1 MRDWSQDGETAI
13 CVRARFRED
22 QLKQSFAGKKSW
34 LLGTA
39 ALALAASMPA
49 IAQDQT
55 AASDED
61 EQATLDVVTVT
72 GIRGSIQNSL
82 NAKKNATS
90 IVEAISAED
99 IGKLPDLSIAD
110 SLARLPGVTA
120 QRVRGRSQQ
129 ISIRGLGPDFSLA
142 LWNGREVVS
151 AGNNRGVE
159 FDQFPSELVAQGVVY
174 KTPDATLAANG
185 IAGAIDL
192 RTVRPL
198 DYTER
203 KLNFSG
209 KYVLN
214 DNDQPNPDFDEDG
227 YRLFG
232 SYIDQNANGTI
243 GWSLAATV
251 QSNPTQFT
259 SRELKTNS
267 GQTSIDGAT
276 GLVYPSDNPRT
287 GVVSREFERTSIAG
301 ALQFEP
307 NDRWQTTIDAFYTD
321 TEDSGIFRGVETPIA
336 SWSTAQFRNATG
348 TSGFADAAIY
358 DNVTTF
364 LRTDT
369 EGNTAEISAIGLN
382 TSYDVSDRL
391 TLMAD
396 FSRSTLD
403 RNDID
408 YESYAGTGFAGAGPT
423 DTLGFGFDDDGEY
436 SIAAGLDYTDPGV
449 VVLTDPGG
457 WGQVGFI
464 KEPKIEDE
472 LNQLRLEAAY
482 DLENSF
488 ISGVKAG
495 FLFTDR
501 EKTFDSNENFIRAGS
516 GFVNGALTIPS
527 NRILGST
534 NSGTIGLDIIAYD
547 PSSFLTDG
555 TYTLEKATFDTEW
568 VVEEEIT
575 TFYAMAEIDS
585 TFNGVPVMG
594 NFGFQYQDV
603 DQSSTANLQG
613 GGERQQT
620 LGASE
625 SYFLPSANLS
635 FEVSED
641 TFLRFAAAQTVTRPR
656 LDNLAA
662 NQTVSISNQ
671 VCADTD
677 GDFVPDTLVGFMLP
691 TNPCFNISGG
701 NPQLEPYQSTS
712 FDVSYEK
719 YFGPTTALSVAVF
732 HKELSDWVETATDTL
747 DITEQ
752 LTSIGIPALDAFV
765 AANPQVA
772 TAVTSFPENISDGSI
787 TGIEATLR
795 MSLDD
800 YLPQQ
805 FEGLG
810 FNASYTYADSS
821 LSGAISGSDIRIPGY
836 SDEVWSGDIY
846 YENHGWRSRISA
858 RHRSGFLSEVPQF
871 DGSLTGA
878 EAQDE
883 TIVDLQIGYEWD
895 HGPFEGFGV
904 NFEVFNLTNEPFIT
918 EAETADPSVV
928 FPSRHEEY
936 GTTYNIT
943 VSKKF

>member
-1 MRDWSQDGETAI
+1 MKTT
-13 CVRARFRED
+13 FMN
-22 QLKQSFAGKKSW
+22 KKSW

-39 ALALAASMPA
+39 ALALVASAPVY
-49 IAQDQT
+49 AQE
-55 AASDED
+55 ASEDAED

-174 KTPDATLAANG
+174 KTPDATLAATG

-209 KYVLN
+209 KYVFN

-232 SYIDQNANGTI
+232 SYIDQNENGTI
-243 GWSLAATV
+243 GWSLAGTI

-267 GQTSIDGAT
+267 GQTSIDPAT

-287 GVVSREFERTSIAG
+287 GVVSREFERTSVAG

-321 TEDSGIFRGVETPIA
+321 TEDAGIFRGVETPIA
-336 SWSTAQFRNATG
+336 SWSSAQFQGTAG
-348 TSGFADAAIY
+348 TSGFADAAVY
-358 DNVTTF
+358 NNVTTF

-369 EGNTAEISAIGLN
+369 EGNTAEIFAIGLN
-382 TSYDVSDRL
+382 SSYQVSDRL
-391 TLMAD
+391 KVTGDYA
-396 FSRSTLD
+396 RSTLD

-408 YESYAGTGFAGAGPT
+408 YESYAGTGFAGSGPT

-436 SIAAGLDYTDPGV
+436 AIAAGLDYTDPGV

-472 LNQLRLEAAY
+472 LNQLRLEAEY
-482 DLENSF
+482 DIGGEI

-495 FLFTDR
+495 VLYTDR
-501 EKTFDSNENFIRAGS
+501 EKNFDSNENFIRGGS
-516 GFVNGALTIPS
+516 SFVNGEFAIPS
-527 NRILGST
+527 NRIVGAT
-534 NSGTIGLDIIAYD
+534 DSGNIGLDIIAYD

-555 TYTLEKATFDTEW
+555 TYTLDKATFDTEW

-585 TFNGVPVMG
+585 TFNGVPVFG
-594 NFGFQYQDV
+594 NVGFQYQDV
-603 DQSSTANLQG
+603 DQSSTANLQRNG
-613 GGERQQT
+613 DSSTNQTQT

-625 SYFLPSANLS
+625 SYFLPSANVS
-635 FEVSED
+635 FEVSPD
-641 TFLRFAAAQTVTRPR
+641 TFLRFAAAKTVTRPR

-662 NQTVSISNQ
+662 NQSVSLNNR
-671 VCADTD
+671 VCVDSD
-677 GDFVPDTLVGFMLP
+677 NDFVPDSLVGFTIP
-691 TNPCFNISGG
+691 TNPCFNIGGG

-712 FDVSYEK
+712 LDVSFEK

-732 HKELSDWVETATDTL
+732 HKELSDWIETATRTT

-765 AANPQVA
+765 AANPEVA
-772 TAVTSFPENISDGSI
+772 TAVTSFPENLSDGSI

-800 YLPQQ
+800 YLPAQL
-805 FEGLG
+805 EGFG

-821 LSGAISGSDIRIPGY
+821 LSGAVSGDDIRIPGY
-836 SDEVWSGDIY
+836 SDNVWSGDLY
-846 YENHGWRSRISA
+846 YENHGWRTRISA

-883 TIVDLQIGYEWD
+883 TIVDLQIGYEWED
-895 HGPFEGFGV
+895 GALEGLGV
-904 NFEVFNLTNEPFIT
+904 NFEVFNLTNEPFVT

-928 FPSRHEEY
+928 FPSRHELY

>member
-1 MRDWSQDGETAI
+1 M
-13 CVRARFRED
+13 
-22 QLKQSFAGKKSW
+22 KQSFTSKKSW

-39 ALALAASMPA
+39 ALALAASVPVY
-49 IAQDQT
+49 AQD
-55 AASDED
+55 APAEEED

-174 KTPDATLAANG
+174 KTPDATLAATG

-209 KYVLN
+209 KYVVN
-214 DNDQPNPDFDEDG
+214 DNDQLNPDFDEDG

-267 GQTSIDGAT
+267 GQTTVDPAT

-287 GVVSREFERTSIAG
+287 GVVSREFERTSVAG
-301 ALQFEP
+301 TLQFEP

-321 TEDSGIFRGVETPIA
+321 TEDAGIFRGVETPIA

-396 FSRSTLD
+396 FSRSRLD

-423 DTLGFGFDDDGEY
+423 DTLGFGFDGDGEY
-436 SIAAGLDYTDPGV
+436 SVNAGLDYTDPSV

-482 DLENSF
+482 DLDKGF

-516 GFVNGALTIPS
+516 GFVNGSLTIPS
-527 NRILGST
+527 NRILGTT

-575 TFYAMAEIDS
+575 TFYAMAEVDS

-603 DQSSTANLQG
+603 DQSSTAKLQG

-635 FEVSED
+635 FEVSPD

-662 NQTVSISNQ
+662 NQTVSINNQ

-677 GDFVPDTLVGFMLP
+677 GDFVPDTLVGFTLP
-691 TNPCFNISGG
+691 VNPCFNISGG

-719 YFGPTTALSVAVF
+719 YFGPTTALSIAVF

-747 DITEQ
+747 DITDQ

-765 AANPQVA
+765 AANPEVA

-787 TGIEATLR
+787 SGIEATLR

-800 YLPQQ
+800 YLPER
-805 FEGLG
+805 FEGFG

-821 LSGAISGSDIRIPGY
+821 LTGAISGGDIRIPGY

-846 YENHGWRSRISA
+846 YENYGWRSRISA

-883 TIVDLQIGYEWD
+883 TIVDLQIGYEWEE
-895 HGPFEGFGV
+895 GPLEGFGV
-904 NFEVFNLTNEPFIT
+904 NFEVFNLTNEPFVT

-928 FPSRHEEY
+928 FPSRYEEY

>member
-1 MRDWSQDGETAI
+1 MAASAI
-13 CVRARFRED
+13 CVRARFREEE
-22 QLKQSFAGKKSW
+22 LKQSFVSKKSW

-39 ALALAASMPA
+39 ALALAATMPA
-49 IAQDQT
+49 IAQGT
-55 AASDED
+55 ATDEED

-159 FDQFPSELVAQGVVY
+159 FDQFPSELVSQGIVY
-174 KTPDATLAANG
+174 KTPDATLAATG
-185 IAGAIDL
+185 IAGAVDL

-198 DYTER
+198 DYTDR
-203 KLNFSG
+203 RINFSG
-209 KYVLN
+209 KYVFN
-214 DNDQPNPDFDEDG
+214 DNDQPNPDFEEDG
-227 YRLFG
+227 YRLFA
-232 SYIDQNANGTI
+232 SLIDQNDAGNV
-243 GWSLAATV
+243 GWSLAVTT
-251 QSNPTQFT
+251 QSNPTQFS

-267 GQTSIDGAT
+267 GQTSIDPAT

-287 GVVSREFERTSIAG
+287 GVVSREFKRTSVAG

-307 NDRWQTTIDAFYTD
+307 NDRWQFTVDGFYTD
-321 TEDSGIFRGVETPIA
+321 TEDAGIFRGVETPIA
-336 SWSTAQFRNATG
+336 SWSTANLVSTG
-348 TSGFADAAIY
+348 GTGGFADGAVY

-369 EGNTAEISAIGLN
+369 EGNTAEIIAMGVNS
-382 TSYDVSDRL
+382 SYEVTDRL
-391 TLMAD
+391 TVTGD
-396 FSRSTLD
+396 FARSALD

-423 DTLGFGFDDDGEY
+423 DTLAIGFDPDGEY
-436 SIAAGLDYTDPGV
+436 ELAAGLDYTDPGV
-449 VVLTDPGG
+449 VLLTDPGG

-472 LNQLRLEAAY
+472 LDQIRLEADY
-482 DLENSF
+482 RLDGF

-495 FLFTDR
+495 VLFTDR
-501 EKTFDSNENFIRAGS
+501 EKTFDSNENFIRPGPS
-516 GFVNGALTIPS
+516 FVNGSLAIPS
-527 NRILGST
+527 DRILGAT
-534 NSGTIGLDIIAYD
+534 NSGNIGLDIIAYD

-568 VVEEEIT
+568 VVQEEIT
-575 TFYAMAEIDS
+575 TFYAMADLES
-585 TFNGVPVMG
+585 TLGGVPMFG
-594 NFGFQYQDV
+594 NVGFQYQDV
-603 DQSSTANLQG
+603 DQSSTAKLQG
-613 GGERQQT
+613 GGQRQQT
-620 LGASE
+620 LGTSNN
-625 SYFLPSANLS
+625 YFLPSANLS
-635 FEVSED
+635 FEVSPD

-712 FDVSYEK
+712 FDVSFEK
-719 YFGPTTALSVAVF
+719 YFTPTSAFSVAVF
-732 HKELSDWVETATDTL
+732 HKELSDWVETANDTL
-747 DITEQ
+747 DITDQ

-772 TAVTSFPENISDGSI
+772 TAVTSFPENISDGTI

-795 MSLDD
+795 MDLDP
-800 YLPQQ
+800 YLPEYL
-805 FEGLG
+805 EGFG

-821 LSGAISGSDIRIPGY
+821 LTGAISGGDIRIPGY
-836 SDEVWSGDIY
+836 SDKVWSGDIY

-883 TIVDLQIGYEWD
+883 TIVDLQIGYEWED
-895 HGPFEGFGV
+895 GALEGFGV
-904 NFEVFNLTNEPFIT
+904 NFEIFNLTNEPFVT
-918 EAETADPSVV
+918 EAQTADPSVV

-936 GTTYNIT
+936 GTTYNVT

>member
-1 MRDWSQDGETAI
+1 M
-13 CVRARFRED
+13 
-22 QLKQSFAGKKSW
+22 KQPFTSKKSW

-39 ALALAASMPA
+39 ALALAASVPVH
-49 IAQDQT
+49 AQDAPT
-55 AASDED
+55 DEED

-174 KTPDATLAANG
+174 KTPDATLAATG

-232 SYIDQNANGTI
+232 SYIDQNAAGTI

-267 GQTSIDGAT
+267 GQTSVDPVT

-321 TEDSGIFRGVETPIA
+321 TEDAGIFRGVETPIA

-348 TSGFADAAIY
+348 TTGFADAAIY

-382 TSYDVSDRL
+382 TSYDVTDRL
-391 TLMAD
+391 TLTAD
-396 FSRSTLD
+396 YARSTLE

-436 SIAAGLDYTDPGV
+436 SVNAGLDYTDPNV
-449 VVLTDPGG
+449 VLLTDPGG

-464 KEPKIEDE
+464 KEPIIDDE
-472 LNQLRLEAAY
+472 LNQLRLEAEY
-482 DLENSF
+482 KLENKF
-488 ISGVKAG
+488 LSGVKG
-495 FLFTDR
+495 GVLFTDR
-501 EKTFDSNENFIRAGS
+501 EKNFDSNENFIRAGS
-516 GFVNGALTIPS
+516 SFVNGSLMVPS
-527 NRILGST
+527 NRIVGTT
-534 NSGTIGLDIIAYD
+534 NSGTIGLDILAYD

-555 TYTLEKATFDTEW
+555 TYTLEKAIFDTEW
-568 VVEEEIT
+568 TVEEEILT
-575 TFYAMAEIDS
+575 IYAMAEIDS
-585 TFNGVPVMG
+585 TFNGVPVFG

-603 DQSSTANLQG
+603 DQSSTANLQRNG
-613 GGERQQT
+613 DANTNLTQT
-620 LGASE
+620 LGDE
-625 SYFLPSANLS
+625 FTYFLPSANLS
-635 FEVSED
+635 FEVSPD

-662 NQTVSISNQ
+662 NQSVSLSNMIC
-671 VCADTD
+671 VDTD
-677 GDFVPDTLVGFMLP
+677 SDFVPDSLAPTFSLP
-691 TNPCFNISGG
+691 TNPCFNINGG
-701 NPQLEPYQSTS
+701 NPQLEPYQATS

-719 YFGPTTALSVAVF
+719 YFGPTTAISVAVF
-732 HKELSDWVETATDTL
+732 HKDLTDWVETANNTL
-747 DITEQ
+747 DITQQ
-752 LTSIGIPALDAFV
+752 LNDIGIPALDAFI
-765 AANPQVA
+765 AANPQAAV
-772 TAVTSFPENISDGSI
+772 AVTSFPQNISDGSI

-800 YLPQQ
+800 YLPEQ
-805 FEGLG
+805 FEGFG

-821 LSGAISGSDIRIPGY
+821 LTGAISGNDIRIPGY

-895 HGPFEGFGV
+895 SGALEGLGV
-904 NFEVFNLTNEPFIT
+904 NFEVFNLTNEPFVT
-918 EAETADPSVV
+918 EAETAGAGVT
-928 FPSRHEEY
+928 FPSRHELY

>member
-1 MRDWSQDGETAI
+1 M
-13 CVRARFRED
+13 
-22 QLKQSFAGKKSW
+22 KQSFASKKSW

-39 ALALAASMPA
+39 ALALAASVPVY
-49 IAQDQT
+49 AQD
-55 AASDED
+55 APAEEED

-174 KTPDATLAANG
+174 KTPDATLAATG

-192 RTVRPL
+192 RTLRPL

-209 KYVLN
+209 KYVVN
-214 DNDQPNPDFDEDG
+214 DNDQLNPDFDEDG

-267 GQTSIDGAT
+267 GQTSVDPAT
-276 GLVYPSDNPRT
+276 GLVYPTDNPRT

-301 ALQFEP
+301 TLQFEP

-321 TEDSGIFRGVETPIA
+321 TEDAGIFRGVETPIA
-336 SWSTAQFRNATG
+336 SWSTAQFRNTTG

-423 DTLGFGFDDDGEY
+423 DTLGFGFDGDGEY
-436 SIAAGLDYTDPGV
+436 SVNAGLDYTDPNV

-482 DLENSF
+482 DLDKGF

-501 EKTFDSNENFIRAGS
+501 EKTFDSNENFIRAGA
-516 GFVNGALTIPS
+516 GFVNGALAIPN

-555 TYTLEKATFDTEW
+555 TYSLEKATFDTEW

-575 TFYAMAEIDS
+575 TFYAMAEVDS
-585 TFNGVPVMG
+585 IFGGIPVIG

-603 DQSSTANLQG
+603 DQSSTAKLQG

-635 FEVSED
+635 FEVSPD
-641 TFLRFAAAQTVTRPR
+641 TFLRLAAAQTVTRPR

-677 GDFVPDTLVGFMLP
+677 GDFVPDTLVGFTLP

-800 YLPQQ
+800 YLPQR
-805 FEGLG
+805 FEGFG

-821 LSGAISGSDIRIPGY
+821 LTGAISGGDIRIPGY

-895 HGPFEGFGV
+895 EGPLEGFGV
-904 NFEVFNLTNEPFIT
+904 NFEVFNLTNEPFVT
-918 EAETADPSVV
+918 EAETTDPSVV
-928 FPSRHEEY
+928 FPSRYEEY
-936 GTTYNIT
+936 GTTYNFT

>member
-1 MRDWSQDGETAI
+1 MKPAYYTR
-13 CVRARFRED
+13 
-22 QLKQSFAGKKSW
+22 KS
-34 LLGTA
+34 LLLSTA
-39 ALALAASMPA
+39 ALALAISSPA
-49 IAQDQT
+49 LAQDV
-55 AASDED
+55 ASAEED
-61 EQATLDVVTVT
+61 EEATLDVVTVT

-82 NAKKNATS
+82 NEKKNNTS

-159 FDQFPSELVAQGVVY
+159 FDQFPSELVAQGIVY
-174 KTPDATLAANG
+174 KTPDATLAATG
-185 IAGAIDL
+185 IAGAVDL

-209 KYVLN
+209 KYVFN

-232 SYIDQNANGTI
+232 SYIDQNADGTI
-243 GWSLAATV
+243 GWSLAATI

-267 GQTSIDGAT
+267 GQTSVDQAT

-287 GVVSREFERTSIAG
+287 GVVSREFERMSVAG

-336 SWSTAQFRNATG
+336 SWSTAEFQGTTG
-348 TSGFADAAIY
+348 TSGFADAAVY
-358 DNVTTF
+358 NNVTTF

-369 EGNTAEISAIGLN
+369 EGNTAEIFAIGLN
-382 TSYDVSDRL
+382 SSYAVTDRL
-391 TLMAD
+391 TLTGDYAL
-396 FSRSTLD
+396 STLE

-423 DTLGFGFDDDGEY
+423 DTLGFGFNDNGKY
-436 SIAAGLDYTDPGV
+436 SIQSGLDYTDPGV
-449 VVLTDPGG
+449 VLLTDPGG

-464 KEPKIEDE
+464 KEPIIDDE
-472 LNQLRLEAAY
+472 LNQLRLEVEY
-482 DLENSF
+482 DLDNSV
-488 ISGVKAG
+488 ISSVQGG
-495 FLFTDR
+495 LLYTDR
-501 EKTFDSNENFIRAGS
+501 EKNFDSNENFVRAGAN
-516 GFVNGALTIPS
+516 FVDGSLAIPTS
-527 NRILGST
+527 SIVGTT

-547 PSSFLTDG
+547 PSSFLSDG
-555 TYTLEKATFDTEW
+555 TYILTEANDTEW
-568 VVEEEIT
+568 TVEEEIV
-575 TFYAMAEIDS
+575 TFYAMANIDS
-585 TFNGVPVMG
+585 TFNDVPVRG

-603 DQSSTANLQG
+603 DQSSTALLQTDG
-613 GGERQQT
+613 GTTQT
-620 LGASE
+620 LGDSNT
-625 SYFLPSANLS
+625 YFLPSANLS
-635 FEVSED
+635 FEIQPD

-662 NQTVSISNQ
+662 NQTISIENQ

-677 GDFVPDTLVGFMLP
+677 GDFVPDSLVGFTLP
-691 TNPCFNISGG
+691 TNPCFKINGG

-712 FDVSYEK
+712 FDVSFER
-719 YFGPTTALSVAVF
+719 YFSSASAFSLAVF
-732 HKELSDWVETATDTL
+732 HKDLTDWIENDTQTL
-747 DITEQ
+747 DITQQ
-752 LTSIGIPALDAFV
+752 LTSVGIPALDAFI
-765 AANPQVA
+765 AANPEAA
-772 TAVTSFPENISDGSI
+772 TAVTDFPQNISDGSI

-795 MSLDD
+795 VNLDD
-800 YLPQQ
+800 YLPAQ
-805 FEGLG
+805 FEGFG
-810 FNASYTYADSS
+810 FNASYTYADSN
-821 LSGAISGSDIRIPGY
+821 LEGAVSGDDIRIPGY
-836 SDEVWSGDIY
+836 SDNVWSGDIY
-846 YENHGWRSRISA
+846 YENHGWRTRVSA

-871 DGSLTGA
+871 DGSLSGA

-895 HGPFEGFGV
+895 AGPLEGFGL
-904 NFEVFNLTNEPFIT
+904 NFEVFNLTDEPFVT
-918 EAETADPSVV
+918 EAETVDPSVT
-928 FPSRHEEY
+928 FPSRHEQY
-936 GTTYNIT
+936 GTTYNLT
-943 VSKKF
+943 LTKSF

>member
-1 MRDWSQDGETAI
+1 MKL
-13 CVRARFRED
+13 RFT
-22 QLKQSFAGKKSW
+22 SKKSW

-39 ALALAASMPA
+39 ALALAASVPVY
-49 IAQDQT
+49 AQD
-55 AASDED
+55 APEEEED
-61 EQATLDVVTVT
+61 EQATLNVVTVT

-159 FDQFPSELVAQGVVY
+159 FDQFPSELVAQGIVY
-174 KTPDATLAANG
+174 KTPDAALAATG
-185 IAGAIDL
+185 IAGAVDL

-203 KLNFSG
+203 KLNVSG

-232 SYIDQNANGTI
+232 SYIDQNANGTV

-267 GQTSIDGAT
+267 GQTSIDPAT
-276 GLVYPSDNPRT
+276 GLVYPTDNPRT
-287 GVVSREFERTSIAG
+287 GVVSREFERTSVAG

-321 TEDSGIFRGVETPIA
+321 TEDAGIFRGVETPIA
-336 SWSTAQFRNATG
+336 SWSSAQFQGTTG
-348 TSGFADAAIY
+348 TSGFADAATY
-358 DNVTTF
+358 NNVTTF

-369 EGNTAEISAIGLN
+369 EGNTAEIFAIGLN
-382 TSYDVSDRL
+382 TSYQVSDRL
-391 TLMAD
+391 KLTAD
-396 FSRSTLD
+396 YARSTLD

-423 DTLGFGFDDDGEY
+423 DTLGFGFDEDGEY
-436 SIAAGLDYTDPGV
+436 GIAAGLDYTDPGV

-457 WGQVGFI
+457 WGQVGFL
-464 KEPKIEDE
+464 KQPKIEDE

-482 DLENSF
+482 DLDNSF
-488 ISGVKAG
+488 ISGVKG
-495 FLFTDR
+495 GVLFTER
-501 EKTFDSNENFIRAGS
+501 EKNFDSNENFIRAGA
-516 GFVNGALTIPS
+516 GFVNGELAIPT
-527 NRILGST
+527 NRIVGST
-534 NSGTIGLDIIAYD
+534 NTGNIGLDIIAYD

-555 TYTLEKATFDTEW
+555 TYTLTAANDTEW

-575 TFYAMAEIDS
+575 TLYAMAEIDS

-603 DQSSTANLQG
+603 DQSSTAVLQG
-613 GGERQQT
+613 GGNRQQT

-635 FEVSED
+635 FEVTPD

-677 GDFVPDTLVGFMLP
+677 GDFVPDTLVGFAIP

-719 YFGPTTALSVAVF
+719 YFGPTTAVSVAVF
-732 HKELSDWVETATDTL
+732 HKELSDWVETATRTL

-787 TGIEATLR
+787 TGLEATLR

-800 YLPQQ
+800 YLPET

-836 SDEVWSGDIY
+836 SDEVWSGDLY

-878 EAQDE
+878 EARDE
-883 TIVDLQIGYEWD
+883 TIVDLQVGYEWEA
-895 HGPFEGFGV
+895 GALEGLSV
-904 NFEVFNLTNEPFIT
+904 NFEIFNLTNEPFVT
-918 EAETADPSVV
+918 EAETTDPSVV

>member
-1 MRDWSQDGETAI
+1 MKLAFTS
-13 CVRARFRED
+13 
-22 QLKQSFAGKKSW
+22 KKSW
-34 LLGTA
+34 LLSTA
-39 ALALAASMPA
+39 ALALAVSGTAY
-49 IAQDQT
+49 AQE
-55 AASDED
+55 APVEED
-61 EQATLDVVTVT
+61 EEATLDVVTVT

-159 FDQFPSELVAQGVVY
+159 FDQFPSELVAQGLVY
-174 KTPDATLAANG
+174 KTPDASLAATG
-185 IAGAIDL
+185 IAGAVDL
-192 RTVRPL
+192 RTIRPL

-232 SYIDQNANGTI
+232 SYIDQNEAGTI
-243 GWSLAATV
+243 GWSLAATI

-267 GQTSIDGAT
+267 GQTSVDPAT

-287 GVVSREFERTSIAG
+287 GVVSREFERTSVAG

-307 NDRWQTTIDAFYTD
+307 TDRWRTTIDAFYTD
-321 TEDSGIFRGVETPIA
+321 TEDAGIFRGVETPIA
-336 SWSTAQFRNATG
+336 SWSSAQFQGTTG
-348 TSGFADAAIY
+348 TSGFADAATY
-358 DNVTTF
+358 NNVTTF

-369 EGNTAEISAIGLN
+369 EGNTAEIFALGLN
-382 TSYDVSDRL
+382 SSYDVTDRL
-391 TLMAD
+391 TITGDYA
-396 FSRSTLD
+396 RSTLE

-423 DTLGFGFDDDGEY
+423 DTLGFGFDDDGAY
-436 SIAAGLDYTDPGV
+436 QIAAGLDYTDPGV
-449 VVLTDPGG
+449 VTLTDPGG
-457 WGQVGFI
+457 WGQVGFL
-464 KEPKIEDE
+464 KEPIIDDE
-472 LNQLRLEAAY
+472 LNQLRLEAEY
-482 DLENSF
+482 DLENDF

-495 FLFTDR
+495 ILFTDR
-501 EKTFDSNENFIRAGS
+501 EKNFDSNENFLRAGPS
-516 GFVNGALTIPS
+516 FVAGELSVPA
-527 NRILGST
+527 NRIVGAT
-534 NSGTIGLDIIAYD
+534 NSGSIGLDILAYD

-568 VVEEEIT
+568 TVEEEIA
-575 TFYAMAEIDS
+575 TFYAMANIDS
-585 TFNGVPVMG
+585 TFNGAPLTG

-613 GGERQQT
+613 GGERTQT
-620 LGASE
+620 LGASN
-625 SYFLPSANLS
+625 SYFLPSANLA
-635 FEVSED
+635 FEIQPD

-662 NQTVSISNQ
+662 NQTVSINNQ

-677 GDFVPDTLVGFMLP
+677 GDFAPDTLVGFTLP
-691 TNPCFNISGG
+691 TNACFNISGG
-701 NPQLEPYQSTS
+701 NPELEPYKSTS
-712 FDVSYEK
+712 FDVSYER
-719 YFGPTTALSVAVF
+719 YFSSASAISVAVF
-732 HKELSDWVETATDTL
+732 HKELSDWVETASNTL
-747 DITEQ
+747 DITQQ
-752 LTSIGIPALDAFV
+752 LTSIGVPALDAFI
-765 AANPQVA
+765 AANPEAAV
-772 TAVTSFPENISDGSI
+772 AVTSFPQNISDGSI

-795 MSLDD
+795 MNLDD
-800 YLPQQ
+800 YLPPAL
-805 FEGLG
+805 EGFG

-821 LSGAISGSDIRIPGY
+821 LSGAITGSDIRIPGY
-836 SDEVWSGDIY
+836 SDNVWSGDIY
-846 YENHGWRSRISA
+846 YENHGWRTRVSA

-895 HGPFEGFGV
+895 QGPLEGFGV
-904 NFEVFNLTNEPFIT
+904 NFEVFNLTNEPFVT

-943 VSKKF
+943 LTKSF